1 MFYHVYVCWILGY
14 SSVLCHYPK
23 CNNILD
29 TPLLHTDMDMDT
41 ASSVALYSFS
51 DIFPPAIIVPNITP
65 MTAADI
71 AAVSVDP

>member
-1 MFYHVYVCWILGY
+1 
-14 SSVLCHYPK
+14 
-23 CNNILD
+23 
-29 TPLLHTDMDMDT
+29 MDMDT

-51 DIFPPAIIVPNITP
+51 DIFPLAIIVPNITP